1 MPPRSRQSA
10 RASKIPCLLGEARV
24 SAGRPPRWFESAA
37 AQVRSRAA
45 QSAFALRGW
54 RLISASVESFLE
66 NNDLLR
72 AAALTYT
79 VALSIVP
86 ILALGFSA
94 LKGLGAA
101 DQMRPLIDKYLA
113 LGSSGTTDQLMGYV
127 QNVNAAA
134 LGTAGAAFLV
144 FTVISTLGNIE
155 QAFNAIFRVSRSRSY
170 LRKFSDY
177 LSVLFTVPLMIAA
190 ALAVTAVVSV
200 RVSSLPILTMLAPYL
215 FVWGAFFFLFTF
227 FPYTRV
233 RPGPALL
240 GSLIAAIL
248 FQLAQ
253 WGYVRFQVGA
263 ANYKAIYGALA
274 TVPIFLVWT
283 YFAWAIILFGA
294 EVTAAAQRGVDYAP
308 MHPESPDFPCAA
320 ALHVLVRLADQQSNA
335 APPLGTQDLAHQLG
349 LSPAILEPIVEG
361 LKSGGF
367 IVEAAA
373 EKGSKAGGG
382 LHLVRAPGS
391 IKLASALDAVI
402 TDDNAR
408 NTDARVAAVMG
419 RIASAQMSVLATMT
433 LADILRAPAA
443 PASAR
448 SELKQES

>member
-1 MPPRSRQSA
+1 MSTA
-10 RASKIPCLLGEARV
+10 GSK
-24 SAGRPPRWFESAA
+24 RWFETAAAHVQSSAA
-37 AQVRSRAA
+37 RRE
-45 QSAFALRGW
+45 FALGGW
-54 RLISASVESFLE
+54 LLVNAAVENFIA

-101 DQMRPLIDKYLA
+101 NQMRPLIDKYLA
-113 LGSSGTTDQLMGYV
+113 LGSSGAGDQLMSYV

-144 FTVISTLGNIE
+144 ITVISTLGNIE
-155 QAFNAIFRVSRSRSY
+155 QAFNAIFRVSKSRGY

-190 ALAVTAVVSV
+190 ALAVTAALSV
-200 RVSSLPILTMLAPYL
+200 RVTAFPILTGLAPYL
-215 FVWGAFFFLFTF
+215 FVWGAFYFLYTF
-227 FPYTRV
+227 FPFTKV

-248 FQLAQ
+248 FQFAQ

-283 YFAWAIILFGA
+283 YMAWAIILFGA
-294 EVTAAAQRGVDYAP
+294 EITAAAQRGVDYAP
-308 MHPESPDFPCAA
+308 MHPESPDFPFAA
-320 ALHVLVRLADQQSNA
+320 ALHVLVRLADQQTGA
-335 APPLGTQDLAHQLG
+335 GPVLRGEDLAHQLG
-349 LSPAILEPIVEG
+349 LRPTLLEPVIAA
-361 LKSGGF
+361 LRSGGF
-367 IVEAAA
+367 VVEAPAA
-373 EKGSKAGGG
+373 DGSRAGAG
-382 LHLVRAPGS
+382 LHLVRAPVA
-391 IKLASALDAVI
+391 IRLRDALGAVI
-402 TDDNAR
+402 GGDNAMHAD
-408 NTDARVAAVMG
+408 T
-419 RIASAQMSVLATMT
+419 RIATVMRQIAGAQMRVIEPMT
-433 LADILRAPAA
+433 LADLLATPPKSASEAA
-443 PASAR
+443 PR
-448 SELKQES
+448 VKPEPGD

>member
-1 MPPRSRQSA
+1 MPSEP
-10 RASKIPCLLGEARV
+10 RV
-24 SAGRPPRWFESAA
+24 SAGAPKRRFETARV
-37 AQVRSRAA
+37 Q
-45 QSAFALRGW
+45 LRTIRRVETLREW
-54 RLISASVESFLE
+54 RLAKASVEGFFE

-113 LGSSGTTDQLMGYV
+113 LGSTGTADQLMSYV

-155 QAFNAIFRVSRSRSY
+155 QAFNVIFRVSRSRNY

-200 RVSSLPILTMLAPYL
+200 RVSSLPLLTTIAPYL
-215 FVWGAFFFLFTF
+215 FVWGAFFFLYVF
-227 FPYTRV
+227 FPYTKV
-233 RPGPALL
+233 KLGPALL
-240 GSLIAAIL
+240 GSLVAAIL

-274 TVPIFLVWT
+274 TVPIFLVWI
-283 YFAWAIILFGA
+283 YLAWAIILFGA
-294 EVTAAAQRGVDYAP
+294 EVTAAAQRGIDYTP
-308 MHPESPDFPCAA
+308 MHPESPDFPYAA
-320 ALHVLVRLADQQSNA
+320 TLHVLVRLADQQVNA
-335 APPLGTQDLAHQLG
+335 MPTLHTEDLAHQLG
-349 LSPAILEPIVEG
+349 LSQAFLEPIIEG
-361 LKSGGF
+361 LKAGGF
-367 IVEAAA
+367 VVEVPG
-373 EKGSKAGGG
+373 EKGSKSSEG
-382 LHLVRAPGS
+382 LHLVKAPGS
-391 IKLASALDAVI
+391 IRLADALRAVI
-402 TDDNAR
+402 ADDNSS
-408 NTDARVAAVMG
+408 NTDARVAAVM
-419 RIASAQMSVLATMT
+419 RQISSAQIRVLEAMN
-433 LADILRAPAA
+433 LADLINAPDVPAKA
-443 PASAR
+443 ASAR
-448 SELKQES
+448 AEPKPAG

>member
-1 MPPRSRQSA
+1 MAGQ
-10 RASKIPCLLGEARV
+10 ARV
-24 SAGRPPRWFESAA
+24 NAGGTKRWFETAA
-37 AQVRSRAA
+37 AQVQSRAA
-45 QSAFALRGW
+45 QRALALHGW
-54 RLISASVESFLE
+54 RLINAAVEDFIE

-101 DQMRPLIDKYLA
+101 DQMRPLINKYLA
-113 LGSSGTTDQLMGYV
+113 LGSSGTADQLMSYV

-144 FTVISTLGNIE
+144 FTVVSTLGNIE

-200 RVSSLPILTMLAPYL
+200 RVSALPILTTLAPYL
-215 FVWGAFFFLFTF
+215 FVWGAFFFLYTF
-227 FPYTRV
+227 FPYTKV
-233 RPGPALL
+233 KPGPALL
-240 GSLIAAIL
+240 GSFVAAIL

-283 YFAWAIILFGA
+283 YMAWAIILFGA

-320 ALHVLVRLADQQSNA
+320 ALHVLVRLADQQTREGPA
-335 APPLGTQDLAHQLG
+335 LHATDLAHQLG

-367 IVEAAA
+367 IVEAGA
-373 EKGSKAGGG
+373 EKGAKAGAG
-382 LHLVRAPGS
+382 LYLVRAPGS
-391 IKLASALDAVI
+391 IKLADALRAVI
-402 TDDNAR
+402 ADNNAA
-408 NTDARVAAVMG
+408 NADSRVASVM
-419 RIASAQMSVLATMT
+419 RQIASAQMGVLATMT
-433 LADILRAPAA
+433 LADLLRAATAPSAA
-443 PASAR
+443 QTTAR
-448 SELKQES
+448 SELTQKA

>member
-1 MPPRSRQSA
+1 MSA
-10 RASKIPCLLGEARV
+10 E
-24 SAGRPPRWFESAA
+24 RWFEIAA
-37 AQVRSRAA
+37 AQVQARAERHA
-45 QSAFALRGW
+45 YALRAW
-54 RLISASVESFLE
+54 RLVNAAVENFLG

-113 LGSSGTTDQLMGYV
+113 LGSSGTGQQLMSYV

-134 LGTAGAAFLV
+134 LGTAGAAFLIV
-144 FTVISTLGNIE
+144 TVISTLSTIE
-155 QAFNAIFRVSRSRSY
+155 QAFNEIFRVAKSRSY

-200 RVSSLPILTMLAPYL
+200 RVSALPILTTLAPYF
-215 FVWGAFFFLFTF
+215 FVWGAFFFLYTF

-233 RPGPALL
+233 KLGPALL
-240 GSLIAAIL
+240 GSLVAAIL
-248 FQLAQ
+248 FQFAQ

-283 YFAWAIILFGA
+283 YLAWAIILFGA
-294 EVTAAAQRGVDYAP
+294 EVTAAVQRGADFSP
-308 MHPESPDFPCAA
+308 MNPESLDFPCAA
-320 ALHVLVRLADQQSNA
+320 VLYTLVRLADQQSSDQ
-335 APPLGTQDLAHQLG
+335 PPLQFQDLAIPLG
-349 LSPAILEPIVEG
+349 LAPATLEPVVEG

-367 IVEAAA
+367 VVEVPSS
-373 EKGSKAGGG
+373 KGSKAGAE
-382 LHLVRAPGS
+382 LHLVRAPES
-391 IKLASALDAVI
+391 IKLADALASATLA
-402 TDDNAR
+402 DNSNIA
-408 NTDARVAAVMG
+408 DARVAAVMQ
-419 RIASAQMSVLATMT
+419 RLASAQRQVLETMT
-433 LADILRAPAA
+433 LADLMRPPASPDAA
-443 PASAR
+443 PAPASI
-448 SELKQES
+448 ELQRQ

>member
-1 MPPRSRQSA
+1 MSA
-10 RASKIPCLLGEARV
+10 
-24 SAGRPPRWFESAA
+24 SAPNRWFETARV
-37 AQVRSRAA
+37 QL
-45 QSAFALRGW
+45 LRIQRVETLREW
-54 RLISASVESFLE
+54 RLAKASIEGFFE

-113 LGSSGTTDQLMGYV
+113 LGSTGTADQLMSYV

-155 QAFNAIFRVSRSRSY
+155 QAFNVIFRVSSSRNY

-200 RVSSLPILTMLAPYL
+200 RVSSLPLLTTIAPYF
-215 FVWGAFFFLFTF
+215 FVWGAFFFLYVF
-227 FPYTRV
+227 FPYTKV
-233 RPGPALL
+233 KLGPALL
-240 GSLIAAIL
+240 GSLVAAIL

-274 TVPIFLVWT
+274 TVPIFLVWI
-283 YFAWAIILFGA
+283 YLAWAIILFGA
-294 EVTAAAQRGVDYAP
+294 EVTAAAQRGIDYSP
-308 MHPESPDFPCAA
+308 MHPESPDFLCAA
-320 ALHVLVRLADQQSNA
+320 TLHVLVRLADQQVNA
-335 APPLGTQDLAHQLG
+335 MPPLHTEDFAHQMG
-349 LSPAILEPIVEG
+349 LSPVFLEPILEG
-361 LKSGGF
+361 LKAGGF
-367 IVEAAA
+367 VVEVPG
-373 EKGSKAGGG
+373 EKGSKSSQG
-382 LHLVRAPGS
+382 LHLVKAPGS
-391 IKLASALDAVI
+391 IRLADALRAVI
-402 TDDNAR
+402 ADDNSS
-408 NTDARVAAVMG
+408 NTDARVAVVM
-419 RIASAQMSVLATMT
+419 RQISSAQ
-433 LADILRAPAA
+433 I
-443 PASAR
+443 
-448 SELKQES
+448 